1 MISNERPSPY
11 GYRPALPPR
20 PPVQEDT
27 LKYGQVEIEQTT
39 FVFMLKA
46 NPRGR
51 FLRITEKS
59 RDGYVSLII
68 PDSGMKDFHQR
79 LLKMAQAAHASP
91 LTESPAASLTRLTEH
106 LQIERKSFTLELNE
120 DPRGRFLRI
129 VENAGGRSNVLIVSA
144 SGLDVFNNLTEEMV
158 TALGDHAVAA
168 PPAAEWTPQLDDI
181 LKNGQM
187 VLGRR
192 SFTFQLKKNAQGR
205 FLRIVEDREGHLN
218 TIIIPAEGLD
228 EFKTWV
234 IEMAQA
240 SHEVEA
246 VKAVETVEAVKEAA
260 KVKKVSKVAKTPK
273 VKPVKEV
280 AKVAKAAKVAKVT
293 KVKKVAKAKE

>member
-11 GYRPALPPR
+11 GYRPTLPPR

-79 LLKMAQAAHASP
+79 LVKMAKAAHDSAP
-91 LTESPAASLTRLTEH
+91 TESTTLGRTLLAEQ
-106 LQIERKSFTLELNE
+106 LQIERKSFTLERNQ
-120 DPRGRFLRI
+120 DPRGCFLRI
-129 VENAGGRSNVLIVSA
+129 VENAGGRANVLIVSA
-144 SGLDVFNNLTEEMV
+144 NGLETFNNLVEEMV
-158 TALGDHAVAA
+158 KAVEEQPGIAH
-168 PPAAEWTPQLDDI
+168 PTSDWTPQLDDI

-192 SFTFQLKKNAQGR
+192 SFTFQLKKNVQGR

-218 TIIIPAEGLD
+218 TIIIPSEGLA
-228 EFKTWV
+228 EFTKWV
-234 IEMAQA
+234 QDMAKA
-240 SHEVEA
+240 SKEADVAKEVTEVENVKEVEA
-246 VKAVETVEAVKEAA
+246 VKQVKKVKKVKAVEAVK
-260 KVKKVSKVAKTPK
+260 KVKKLKK
-273 VKPVKEV
+273 VKE
-280 AKVAKAAKVAKVT
+280 
-293 KVKKVAKAKE
+293 